1 MTLEGR
7 KIMKNDYNRDEN
19 IMVPPVDIYETENE
33 YVIKADMPAVQKE
46 NIDIT
51 LNNDKLELRG
61 KVTVDTERDDV
72 RYGEY
77 ELYDYYRSF
86 NVGNDISSAAISA
99 HMKDGVLTLTL
110 PKREEIKPKKIE
122 IKVN

>member
-1 MTLEGR
+1 
-7 KIMKNDYNRDEN
+7 
-19 IMVPPVDIYETENE
+19 MVPPVDIYETENE